1 MLSTQTIYDNSKL
14 YNSLISYRKKKIPS
28 FLGTPLYIVIIKLI
42 YIDVAWT
49 INNMW
54 GIGVV
59 IRDTN
64 RNCVAAAAWCVETS

>member
-1 MLSTQTIYDNSKL
+1 MIIQSFTIPSF
-14 YNSLISYRKKKIPS
+14 LIVKKIPS

-49 INNMW
+49 ISNMW

-59 IRDTN
+59 IKDAN
-64 RNCVAAAAWCVETS
+64 GNCYSSGRLVC